1 MLLAIG
7 FGGRSPA
14 LIEGLRDSDV
24 WGLRLR
30 FRGFDTVLAIRDG
43 GLKVGGVSHHGLS
56 RWRFQRFLS
65 RVCLGHRFSRIVI
78 ALGLFRQDSCDG
90 HGLMIIFIANMFQ
103 FLLWVCLCS
112 LLLGVGR
119 IQFIGLRGK
128 PWQPKDV

>member
-56 RWRFQRFLS
+56 RWRLERFLS

-90 HGLMIIFIANMFQ
+90 HGLMIIFITNMFQ
-103 FLLWVCLCS
+103 FPRAFYCGSVCAHCYWAGAGS
-112 LLLGVGR
+112 NR
-119 IQFIGLRGK
+119 
-128 PWQPKDV
+128 